1 MSSDNEDDIRSR
13 SGKSMLLSFDLFEVK
28 LLDVDVRISCLL
40 QQLSCSK
47 LVAMDG
53 GVWENH

>member
-40 QQLSCSK
+40 QLSCSK